1 PSISAAADIEGR
13 ASMSSTSAG
22 LCLVDDDE
30 GPINIAQIS
39 ATLEQQD
46 RAEKAKAQR
55 VDMPSSNSST
65 SARLC
70 IAEDSEGPMDF
81 AGISAT
87 LEQQDQAEKED
98 AQRIKTPASQT
109 GNPHV
114 MAQSDLI
121 LMGGD
126 RLAELWNRKGGD
138 YLAEA
143 YTVPDETVY
152 EATPTLPWFKQ
163 RRTKLL
169 VAAILALLAV
179 LAVSMPVAFTREPVL
194 PMNEPTLVLKTNEPT
209 FSPAPSA
216 SSTSLPSISSAPSLS
231 CESKVLATKKKFNLL
246 QRPDDIKDIKV
257 SMDGVDAA
265 VVWHNGKPRARL
277 YVYFFQ
283 LSERR
288 RDWGLVTP
296 FQEDMTTAIGKDDFD
311 VSLSGNVAVVG
322 VFPQNRTLTY
332 QNRGSIL
339 EPIWEPL
346 PGNPLNLPDMT
357 SFSFRDGLL
366 VVMAGGCTFTSCMSS
381 AFFFKQRDG
390 NWLKIDDL
398 TVDDGDYFDALI
410 DGELVLLRYR
420 TRVYEDYCSSSLY
433 KLIEGEI
440 VVQDQRLIE
449 GCGQMVMDEGLLAHA
464 ADGGVVMH
472 QKDGSVFV
480 ANHYFTPG
488 EAEALELSLHNNV
501 LAVAGLQGDKIK
513 VFSNVTGDNAMN
525 WTEVLQLDFFN
536 ASLYDAFEL
545 FGGFL
550 GAVKGPE
557 LFTFDLSRCKPSLTV
572 VPAEKEIAED
582 CYPVNILFAGY
593 DWTATINATVQ
604 SADGEPV
611 GKTLP
616 RPNVTSY
623 GKEVEKLCLFEG
635 QYKFE
640 LRTKTRTTREYRT
653 LVRLKVPKRDSSFG
667 RPVLLRGNFTGDEFI
682 ESTVWV
688 PFDLDSPENRLPTPF
703 PTYASTSGYTW
714 GVGTSGTLSPTESV
728 TMPPFLSAPTTP
740 RPTTPFPT
748 VSDRPS
754 LSKEPTLAPS
764 ASTWPSDSK
773 NPSTLPSIAPTA
785 TPTTLPSDLPSWS
798 PSDKPTSRPSEEP
811 RYCIT
816 ISIVYDYFPTETSWK
831 LISDE
836 DGAIVHE
843 YKETD
848 DTATSHFVRFCLTE
862 GWYTFKVFDE
872 LGDGISDEDNGQ
884 GSYTITSDGDGRSDG
899 IIFVQGG
906 EFADIDAANFVLPY
920 VSVSPSASPSCG
932 GSIMMIQI
940 QYNFYPDAISF
951 ELKKIV
957 LEHGQETVLAIHGGV
972 GGVGSAG
979 DENLEESIC
988 LGDGLYSFSLYDSS
1002 GIGFYSEYSLTLL
1015 PGETIVKRDNSKS
1028 LYGERVK
1035 FRLPFDRATLDVRRI
1050 GSDGQLLTLAPTDNP
1065 TASNKPTLRPTNY
1078 RLIHRTSANHLQ
1090 QTYLADYLYALANV
1104 PWEFGIW
1111 DSGVKYA
1118 LSD

>member
-1 PSISAAADIEGR
+1 
-13 ASMSSTSAG
+13 MSSTSAG

-70 IAEDSEGPMDF
+70 IAEDSEGPMDI

-87 LEQQDQAEKED
+87 LEQQDWAEKAKAQRVDMPSSNSSTSARLCIAED
-98 AQRIKTPASQT
+98 SEGPMDIAQISATLEQQDRAEKAEAQRIKTPASQT

-126 RLAELWNRKGGD
+126 RLAELSNEDEENEPFGSGAAGNFEEPVLVVPKDVNLEGGD

-209 FSPAPSA
+209 FSPAPSV

-246 QRPDDIKDIKV
+246 QRPEDIKDIKV
-257 SMDGVDAA
+257 SIDGVDAA
-265 VVWHNGKPRARL
+265 VVWHDGKPRAKL
-277 YVYFFQ
+277 HVYFFK
-283 LSERR
+283 LSGGEW
-288 RDWGLVTP
+288 DGTDKFP
-296 FQEDMTTAIGKDDFD
+296 EDLTTAIGKDDFD

-366 VVMAGGCTFTSCMSS
+366 VVMAGVCTFTSCMSS

-390 NWLKIDDL
+390 NWLKIDEL

-410 DGELVLLRYR
+410 DGELVVLRYR
-420 TRVYEDYCSSSLY
+420 TGVREDDCSSSFY
-433 KLIEGEI
+433 KLIEEEI
-440 VVQDQRLIE
+440 VMQDQRPIE

-513 VFSNVTGDNAMN
+513 VFSNGTGEDATN
-525 WTEVLQLDFFN
+525 WTEILELDFFN

-550 GAVKGPE
+550 AVVKGPE
-557 LFTFDLSRCKPSLTV
+557 LFTLDLPRSKPALPV
-572 VPAEKEIAED
+572 FPAEKKIAED

-611 GKTLP
+611 GKTL

-872 LGDGISDEDNGQ
+872 LG
-884 GSYTITSDGDGRSDG
+884 
-899 IIFVQGG
+899 
-906 EFADIDAANFVLPY
+906 EFA
-920 VSVSPSASPSCG
+920 
-932 GSIMMIQI
+932 
-940 QYNFYPDAISF
+940 
-951 ELKKIV
+951 
-957 LEHGQETVLAIHGGV
+957 
-972 GGVGSAG
+972 
-979 DENLEESIC
+979 
-988 LGDGLYSFSLYDSS
+988 
-1002 GIGFYSEYSLTLL
+1002 
-1015 PGETIVKRDNSKS
+1015 
-1028 LYGERVK
+1028 
-1035 FRLPFDRATLDVRRI
+1035 
-1050 GSDGQLLTLAPTDNP
+1050 
-1065 TASNKPTLRPTNY
+1065 
-1078 RLIHRTSANHLQ
+1078 
-1090 QTYLADYLYALANV
+1090 
-1104 PWEFGIW
+1104 
-1111 DSGVKYA
+1111 
-1118 LSD
+1118 

>member
-1 PSISAAADIEGR
+1 KP
-13 ASMSSTSAG
+13 
-22 LCLVDDDE
+22 
-30 GPINIAQIS
+30 
-39 ATLEQQD
+39 
-46 RAEKAKAQR
+46 
-55 VDMPSSNSST
+55 
-65 SARLC
+65 
-70 IAEDSEGPMDF
+70 
-81 AGISAT
+81 
-87 LEQQDQAEKED
+87 
-98 AQRIKTPASQT
+98 
-109 GNPHV
+109 
-114 MAQSDLI
+114 
-121 LMGGD
+121 
-126 RLAELWNRKGGD
+126 
-138 YLAEA
+138 
-143 YTVPDETVY
+143 
-152 EATPTLPWFKQ
+152 
-163 RRTKLL
+163 
-169 VAAILALLAV
+169 
-179 LAVSMPVAFTREPVL
+179 
-194 PMNEPTLVLKTNEPT
+194 KTNEPT

-216 SSTSLPSISSAPSLS
+216 SSTSVPSISSAPSLS
-231 CESKVLATKKKFNLL
+231 CESKVLATKKKFDLL
-246 QRPDDIKDIKV
+246 QKPDDIKDIKV
-257 SMDGVDAA
+257 SIDGVDAA
-265 VVWHNGKPRARL
+265 VVWHDGKPRARL

-296 FQEDMTTAIGKDDFD
+296 FQEDLTTAIGRDDFD

-322 VFPQNRTLTY
+322 VFPQNRTITY

-339 EPIWEPL
+339 EPIWEQL
-346 PGNPLNLPDMT
+346 DPLNVPDMT
-357 SFSFRDGLL
+357 SFSFQDGLL
-366 VVMAGGCTFTSCMSS
+366 VVMAGVCTFTSCMSS

-390 NWLKIDDL
+390 NWLKIDEL

-420 TRVYEDYCSSSLY
+420 TRVYEDYCSSSFY
-433 KLIEGEI
+433 KLIEGEM
-440 VVQDQRLIE
+440 VVQDQWPIE

-464 ADGGVVMH
+464 ADDGVVMH
-472 QKDGSVFV
+472 QEDGSVFV

-513 VFSNVTGDNAMN
+513 VFSNGTGEDAMN
-525 WTEVLQLDFFN
+525 WTEILQLDVFN
-536 ASLYDAFEL
+536 ADLLLDSFDVYNGFLTVVDGHDLFTFVEL

-550 GAVKGPE
+550 AVVKGPE
-557 LFTFDLSRCKPSLTV
+557 LFAFDLSRCKPALTV

-604 SADGEPV
+604 SADSEPLRE
-611 GKTLP
+611 TL
-616 RPNVTSY
+616 RPGVTSY
-623 GKEVEKLCLFEG
+623 GKEVEELCLFEG

-703 PTYASTSGYTW
+703 PTVASTYASTSGSTP
-714 GVGTSGTLSPTESV
+714 SSACCMQTLSPTEDV
-728 TMPPFLSAPTTP
+728 RRPDPPS
-740 RPTTPFPT
+740 RHPTTPFPT

-785 TPTTLPSDLPSWS
+785 TPTSSPSDLPSRS

-836 DGAIVHE
+836 DGVIVHE
-843 YKETD
+843 YKEMD

-884 GSYTITSDGDGRSDG
+884 GSYTITSDDYGWSDG
-899 IIFVQGG
+899 IILFQGG
-906 EFADIDAANFVLPY
+906 EFADVDAANFVLPC
-920 VSVSPSASPSCG
+920 VMPSIAPSNSKTPTTPPTFTNLPSSSPSSSLLPSTSVSPSASPSCG

-940 QYNFYPDAISF
+940 QYDSYPDETSF

-972 GGVGSAG
+972 GSAG
-979 DENLEESIC
+979 DESHEESIC
-988 LGDGLYSFSLYDSS
+988 LGDGLYSFSLHDSL
-1002 GIGFYSEYSLTLL
+1002 GMA
-1015 PGETIVKRDNSKS
+1015 SKS
-1028 LYGERVK
+1028 NR
-1035 FRLPFDRATLDVRRI
+1035 
-1050 GSDGQLLTLAPTDNP
+1050 
-1065 TASNKPTLRPTNY
+1065 RPTNRGAAEEDPNTDIRSEGGMWTVPDGHAALQGRSSIATAKY
-1078 RLIHRTSANHLQ
+1078 RHDDVAQ
-1090 QTYLADYLYALANV
+1090 A
-1104 PWEFGIW
+1104 G
-1111 DSGVKYA
+1111 
-1118 LSD
+1118 